1 MSPGWESN
9 SMFVGG
15 RVCSTDLFHSVPF
28 MWRKES
34 VVFRASRADSGMWH
48 SELHERLAIS
58 VIHNPNLIASGRL
71 SQRIRFWPMTARPTK
86 LRTKPKLRPIRRR
99 LASWV
104 GFVGCFRRE
113 GTMLRVCDEGFVQNH
128 DLGPGQLNHPLKPN
142 GTYLP
147 NKPKEVEPYN

>member
-1 MSPGWESN
+1 MESPFILDHGQKGSTADLAGGLTVQFAPYPPSNVFMVILSMYIFIYTYIYVDGMSPGWESN

-58 VIHNPNLIASGRL
+58 DGAADKAEDKAKAETHQAP
-71 SQRIRFWPMTARPTK
+71 
-86 LRTKPKLRPIRRR
+86 
-99 LASWV
+99 V
-104 GFVGCFRRE
+104 GFVGWLRRLFQ
-113 GTMLRVCDEGFVQNH
+113 T
-128 DLGPGQLNHPLKPN
+128 
-142 GTYLP
+142 
-147 NKPKEVEPYN
+147 